1 MLKIRGRKLLFLL
14 SRRGAKWETGVDFE
28 NVTWALPRGDK
39 VWRGNQW
46 PALSSRN
53 LYFCINLCKYFFGVK
68 ILSFLLMELSW
79 NRGCLL
85 FFFNKLWSWLTFHG
99 NRPADY
105 PPLKDQDGQES
116 EGAPLCQ
123 QPLPR
128 ERTHV
133 LPLFQLKFGG
143 TRCEDVSVGA
153 VFKRISFTQTSLRV
167 TLALLISEG
176 LKGPMS

>member
-1 MLKIRGRKLLFLL
+1 MKQRL
-14 SRRGAKWETGVDFE
+14 ST
-28 NVTWALPRGDK
+28 
-39 VWRGNQW
+39 
-46 PALSSRN
+46 
-53 LYFCINLCKYFFGVK
+53 
-68 ILSFLLMELSW
+68 
-79 NRGCLL
+79 
-85 FFFNKLWSWLTFHG
+85 FFFLISSEVGSLFTAIG
-99 NRPADY
+99 PLII

-128 ERTHV
+128 ERAHV